1 MEPIAIME
9 VRNIT
14 KHYKNKIVLEN
25 VSFSIYANQIIA
37 LVGKNGSGKSTLL
50 KIIGGLIKSDSGE
63 VYKPASSLKMGYVP
77 EITPSHIPFTI
88 EEYLTHMGKIRG
100 IDKQRLRQRIDG
112 LLETFHLQEDRQK
125 AIAALSKGMKQKV
138 IIMQSMIEETD
149 CLLLDEPL
157 SGLDPKAQNDVETIL
172 LTLKERGVS
181 IIFTCH
187 ETKLLENLVD
197 RLLWIKNHQI
207 VQNSVPLQA
216 IIGGN
221 KLVFQ
226 ILSQTSLKEVL
237 PLMKIQQQRYLSSKV
252 NEIEAIVKSEDTDN
266 LLREL
271 LQRGASIKK
280 IFPIN
285 EDNEN
290 LYRYF
295 ARRDNRRQ

>member
-77 EITPSHIPFTI
+77 EITPSHIPFAI

-112 LLETFHLQEDRQK
+112 LLETFHLQEDRQR

-138 IIMQSMIEETD
+138 IIMQSMIE
-149 CLLLDEPL
+149 
-157 SGLDPKAQNDVETIL
+157 
-172 LTLKERGVS
+172 
-181 IIFTCH
+181 
-187 ETKLLENLVD
+187 
-197 RLLWIKNHQI
+197 
-207 VQNSVPLQA
+207 
-216 IIGGN
+216 
-221 KLVFQ
+221 
-226 ILSQTSLKEVL
+226 
-237 PLMKIQQQRYLSSKV
+237 
-252 NEIEAIVKSEDTDN
+252 
-266 LLREL
+266 
-271 LQRGASIKK
+271 
-280 IFPIN
+280 
-285 EDNEN
+285 
-290 LYRYF
+290 
-295 ARRDNRRQ
+295 